1 MLVKERKKKK
11 TKYNYDEIR
20 IKYETGQYSLSQ
32 LAKIYGVAKST
43 LSEYFKEHAVYK
55 SEHAPNAIASLTRG
69 FNELEMIATENKPE
83 HIRAKIREEV
93 LDIVSKKNPVFAKTL
108 QALASQL
115 LNKSFEMLER
125 SKTPGELNN
134 IANIMQKVNETLQ
147 VIPKTPST
155 QIAIQNNQNIQNNVG
170 GDGSKQKRDIRL
182 IVVDTK
188 EDLEKAKKQA
198 DAPLD
203 AEVVE

>member
-1 MLVKERKKKK
+1 MLVKEKRKKK
-11 TKYNYDEIR
+11 TKYDYDEIR

-43 LSEYFKEHAVYK
+43 LSEYFKEHSVYK

-69 FNELEMIATENKPE
+69 FNELEMISTENKPE

-170 GDGSKQKRDIRL
+170 TDGGKQKRDIRL

-188 EDLEKAKKQA
+188 EDLEKIKKQA
-198 DAPLD
+198 DTPLD